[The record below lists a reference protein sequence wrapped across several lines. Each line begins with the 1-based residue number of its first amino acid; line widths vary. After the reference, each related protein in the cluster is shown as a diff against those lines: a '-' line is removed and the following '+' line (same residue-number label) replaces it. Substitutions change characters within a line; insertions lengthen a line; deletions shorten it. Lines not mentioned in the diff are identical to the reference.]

1 MRAGKRKANS
11 PRRRVPHL
19 TLHAQPLTAS
29 PGLLLT
35 NLSPFPPLRLSHSHL
50 CPPQDDSESRAND
63 APIHLSASPS
73 PPSSSSAPH
82 PLSTQPS
89 LSFSPPSSPFPPDDY
104 LVEIDAFELAND
116 LSFAEQLANQI
127 NARRRH
133 REGEEGQG
141 EAALSTLTEEA
152 GSVGLL
158 MPPSRAPSLQSL
170 VQGGEG
176 DGMEGVLSDA
186 DVNAVLEEMM
196 RNEAFGGA
204 VYVEDGVE
212 REEEQT
218 GREVNEPVDDRAP
231 SANGGEEKKE
241 QKEGAEDS
249 LTAPHRSPTQPPTS
263 PPLSSPVPAACLLT
277 VLVGVVRCAGASSN
291 KRLRTTTSSGTP
303 RKQPR
308 HLRPLSSPTPP
319 PQQQQQ
325 QTTSPALPA
334 PASVSSSSSLLPSS
348 SPSVSPSSSS
358 SSLPVQRSATPLLP
372 PSPATATVTSYP
384 SPLPQPSTTVITAAS
399 SKPDADAAVL
409 QALSDTAMDQLLAL
423 IHPTG

>member
-1 MRAGKRKANS
+1 
-11 PRRRVPHL
+11 
-19 TLHAQPLTAS
+19 
-29 PGLLLT
+29 
-35 NLSPFPPLRLSHSHL
+35 
-50 CPPQDDSESRAND
+50 
-63 APIHLSASPS
+63 
-73 PPSSSSAPH
+73 
-82 PLSTQPS
+82 
-89 LSFSPPSSPFPPDDY
+89 
-104 LVEIDAFELAND
+104 
-116 LSFAEQLANQI
+116 
-127 NARRRH
+127 
-133 REGEEGQG
+133 
-141 EAALSTLTEEA
+141 
-152 GSVGLL
+152 